1 MANEIGI
8 YGEVTIRQELAKG
21 IYQLILAA
29 GQSLKA
35 LIIRK
40 DEAHKTLSTAA
51 LKRADEYDSEHLG
64 FPESDG
70 RMSIP
75 LYELNQ
81 QNILK
86 LPLQEAKAH
95 FNNIF
100 HLIPEYLR
108 ERGIL
113 KEKILPDMQTKL
125 ADENDKFMKK
135 LSTKSK
141 KDIISSAED
150 IAQFKKISAI
160 LAADDFPLHNQ
171 GIMIEC
177 PDLVKT
183 IAKALNARGVEINDK
198 NVQELCA
205 HFEEINTHNYEDA
218 LKDIRSELER
228 TRPTRI
234 KTLIMQLDTNGKVH
248 DFSLSAENFENML
261 LTDEVKQA
269 FAKTNMLDFPSPD
282 YYGDKYRELYNALLY
297 KRFGA
302 KIVTN
307 WNNFAPQGETQLHI
321 KALSTEIAAPNNYD
335 DLTNVSYI
343 KGYIQSAYKEPQ
355 KYISKLLDSS
365 KIAEHKQA
373 VKEMQKLINEA
384 EKEVKATEKE
394 AADKNDIEF
403 IQKKKRTIPE
413 SRKVLNKGL
422 KITADDSKYITDT
435 LLQDRLQNPTANRA
449 MYIVNKRKP
458 DEVIRLTTKYNS
470 LTQQAD
476 IVIKSYDASKPLS
489 ADNITDLSRDDL
501 ADYIDHLKAPVIL
514 TAAAYQDFRD
524 KQILEQATSFDQ
536 ASRPFET
543 KYPELSADQISVM
556 VSNISI
562 EQITD
567 IGVEAVAAD
576 IVPTTPEPV
585 VEELIEEEIE
595 VEI

>member
-64 FPESDG
+64 FPDNDG

-75 LYELNQ
+75 LYELDQ

-86 LPLQEAKAH
+86 LPIQEAKAH

-108 ERGIL
+108 ERGIF
-113 KEKILPDMQTKL
+113 KEKTLPDMKTKL
-125 ADENDKFMKK
+125 ADENDRFIKK
-135 LSTKSK
+135 LSAKSK
-141 KDIISSAED
+141 KDIISVAEN
-150 IAQFKKISAI
+150 ITRFKKISSI

-171 GIMIEC
+171 GILIEC
-177 PDLVKT
+177 PDLIETVS
-183 IAKALNARGVEINDK
+183 KALNARDMEVNDK
-198 NVQELCA
+198 NIRELCA
-205 HFEEINTHNYEDA
+205 NFEEINTYNYEDA

-228 TRPTRI
+228 TRATRI
-234 KTLIMQLDTNGKVH
+234 KTLVMQINTNGKVH
-248 DFSLSAENFENML
+248 EFSLSVQDFENML
-261 LTDEVKQA
+261 LTDKIKQA
-269 FAKTNMLDFPSPD
+269 FAKANMLDFPAPD
-282 YYGDKYRELYNALLY
+282 YYGKNHSELYNALLY
-297 KRFGA
+297 KRFGEN
-302 KIVTN
+302 IVAN

-321 KALSTEIAAPNNYD
+321 KALSTEVSAPNSYD

-355 KYISKLLDSS
+355 KYISQLLNKS
-365 KIAEHKQA
+365 KISEHKQTI
-373 VKEMQKLINEA
+373 KEMQKIIKEA
-384 EKEVKATEKE
+384 EKGSKT
-394 AADKNDIEF
+394 DKKKSIEF
-403 IQKKKRTIPE
+403 VKKEKKTISE
-413 SRKVLNKGL
+413 SRKVLNNAQ
-422 KITADDSKYITDT
+422 KITAEESKRITDT
-435 LLQDRLQNPTANRA
+435 LVQDRVQNPAANRA
-449 MYIVNKRKP
+449 MYIINERKP
-458 DEVIRLTTKYNS
+458 DEVIRLTTNYNS
-470 LTQQAD
+470 ITNQAD
-476 IVIKSYDASKPLS
+476 IDIKCYDTSKPLS
-489 ADNITDLSRDDL
+489 ADNITVLSRDDL
-501 ADYIDHLKAPVIL
+501 ADYIDHLQAPVIL

-524 KQILEQATSFDQ
+524 KQLLEQATSFNEI
-536 ASRPFET
+536 SEPFET